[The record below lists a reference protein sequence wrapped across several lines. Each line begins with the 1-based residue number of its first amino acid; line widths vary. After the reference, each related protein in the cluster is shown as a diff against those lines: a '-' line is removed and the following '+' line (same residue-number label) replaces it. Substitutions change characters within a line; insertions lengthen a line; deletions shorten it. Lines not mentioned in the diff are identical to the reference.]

1 MKSPLV
7 MTKYIRDITMPMPD
21 FEKLS
26 PAEQAPKYPL
36 GVFVERSERLEYT
49 DLYYNHIVP
58 VAQQSGAKGEK

>member
-7 MTKYIRDITMPMPD
+7 MTKYIKDITMNMAD

-26 PAEQAPKYPL
+26 PEEQAPKYPL
-36 GVFVERSERLEYT
+36 GIFVENTERMEYT

>member
-7 MTKYIRDITMPMPD
+7 MTKYIKDITMNMAE

-26 PAEQAPKYPL
+26 PEEQAPKYPL
-36 GVFVERSERLEYT
+36 GIFVEDKERLEYT

-58 VAQQSGAKGEK
+58 AAQQTGAKGEK

>member
-1 MKSPLV
+1 MKSPLT
-7 MTKYIRDITMPMPD
+7 MTKYIRDITMSMAD

-26 PAEQAPKYPL
+26 PEEQAPKYPL
-36 GVFVERSERLEYT
+36 GIFVEDNVRLEYT